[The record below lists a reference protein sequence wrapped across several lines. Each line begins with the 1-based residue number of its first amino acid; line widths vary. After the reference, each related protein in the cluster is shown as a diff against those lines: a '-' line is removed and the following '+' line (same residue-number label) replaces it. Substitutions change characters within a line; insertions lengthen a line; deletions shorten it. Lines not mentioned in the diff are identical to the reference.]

1 MTNRRNR
8 ATILRDRAMLLEFL
22 RNMHES
28 EVESSWRKAASL
40 VRVGWRESDIQAL
53 IKSGEIVSDVRTEYD
68 SQAQY
73 GQASHHFGGAG
84 VCVRHRRYVAVK
96 AAAEISV

>member
-8 ATILRDRAMLLEFL
+8 RPSCGTAPCCWNSCATCMSPRWNRPAQGCEPCAGRMA
-22 RNMHES
+22 R
-28 EVESSWRKAASL
+28 
-40 VRVGWRESDIQAL
+40 GDIQAL
-53 IKSGEIVSDVRTEYD
+53 IKSGEIVSEIRTEYD